1 MKPIFL
7 VGFPAVGKTTIGR
20 ELAKLLQLSFVDTD
34 LYIERKYHSSVSAM
48 IGCCGLEK
56 FRKREKVILI
66 ELSQLQDVVI
76 ATGGGMASHDDNI
89 STMKQRGTVVYLK
102 ASPQLLAEWLYL
114 YRESRP
120 AVAHL
125 DREGVKQY
133 VEATLPVR
141 EPFYTQADI
150 TIEVTAEATTTEVA
164 EQIVQHL
171 SL

>member
-1 MKPIFL
+1 M
-7 VGFPAVGKTTIGR
+7 GKTTIGR

-34 LYIERKYHSSVSAM
+34 LYIERKYHSSVSDM

-120 AVAHL
+120 AVARL
-125 DREGVKQY
+125 DKEGVKQY
-133 VEATLPVR
+133 VEATLPLR

-150 TIEVTAEATTTEVA
+150 TIEVTAEATTAEVA

>member
-1 MKPIFL
+1 MKPIFI
-7 VGFPAVGKTTIGR
+7 VGFPAVGKSTIGR
-20 ELAKLLQLSFVDTD
+20 ELARILQLPFVDTD
-34 LYIERKYHSSVSAM
+34 LYIEQKYHSSVSDM
-48 IGCCGLEK
+48 ISCCGLEK

-76 ATGGGMASHDDNI
+76 ATGGGMASHHDNI

-120 AVAHL
+120 AVAQL
-125 DREGVKQY
+125 DKEGVKQY
-133 VEATLPVR
+133 VEATLPLRV
-141 EPFYTQADI
+141 PFYAQADI

-164 EQIVQHL
+164 EQIIKHL